1 MESWEDFR
9 KFREIWLSRE
19 TPIAGVITSITF
31 VLAKAESEKKLKK
44 IREMLASLE
53 YLLYFCRRE
62 SRNQCFEV
70 RKLRGCRLD

>member
-1 MESWEDFR
+1 MDILYFIKKIWKAGRIFE

-53 YLLYFCRRE
+53 YL
-62 SRNQCFEV
+62 
-70 RKLRGCRLD
+70 

>member
-1 MESWEDFR
+1 MDILYFIKQNMESWGIFE

-53 YLLYFCRRE
+53 YL
-62 SRNQCFEV
+62 
-70 RKLRGCRLD
+70 

>member
-53 YLLYFCRRE
+53 YL
-62 SRNQCFEV
+62 
-70 RKLRGCRLD
+70 

>member
-31 VLAKAESEKKLKK
+31 VFAKAESEKKLKK

-53 YLLYFCRRE
+53 YL
-62 SRNQCFEV
+62 
-70 RKLRGCRLD
+70 

>member
-1 MESWEDFR
+1 MDILYFIKQNMESWEDFR

-53 YLLYFCRRE
+53 YL
-62 SRNQCFEV
+62 
-70 RKLRGCRLD
+70 